1 MSQYEAMS
9 SDLSISVEAAPSKEL
24 TRTLFDGLSQAN
36 VERTRDGKTERL
48 CVVARD
54 AKGTLVGGVFG
65 EVYWGWLNVVV
76 LWVAPTLRRQGLGTR
91 LLSRAE
97 LEATAKG
104 CHGVYLDTFTFQGYD
119 LYLRAGYEIFGTL
132 EQFPSGHSRHFLRK
146 RLHAA

>member
-1 MSQYEAMS
+1 MPQYGPMSN
-9 SDLSISVEAAPSKEL
+9 DLSISVEPDASKEV
-24 TRTLFDGLSQAN
+24 TRTLFDGLMQAN

-54 AKGTLVGGVFG
+54 AEGTLVGGVFG
-65 EVYWGWLNVVV
+65 EIYWGWLNIVV

-97 LEATAKG
+97 LEAVAKG
-104 CHGVYLDTFTFQGYD
+104 CHGVYLDTFTFQGYG

>member
-1 MSQYEAMS
+1 MS
-9 SDLSISVEAAPSKEL
+9 SDLSISVEADPSKEV

-36 VERTRDGKTERL
+36 TERTGDGKTAPL

-54 AKGTLVGGVFG
+54 AEGTLVGGVFG
-65 EVYWGWLNVVV
+65 EVYWGWLNVMA

-97 LEATAKG
+97 LEAVAKG
-104 CHGVYLDTFTFQGYD
+104 CHSVYLDTFTFQGYG
-119 LYLRAGYEIFGTL
+119 LYLRAGYEVFGTL

>member
-1 MSQYEAMS
+1 MS
-9 SDLSISVEAAPSKEL
+9 SDLCISVEADPSKEV
-24 TRTLFDGLSQAN
+24 TRTLFDGLLHAN
-36 VERTRDGKTERL
+36 VERTGDGKTERL

-54 AKGTLVGGVFG
+54 AEGALVGGIFG

-76 LWVAPTLRRQGLGTR
+76 LWVAPTLRRHGLGTR

-97 LEATAKG
+97 FEAVAKG
-104 CHGVYLDTFTFQGYD
+104 CHGVYLDTFTFQSYG

-132 EQFPSGHSRHFLRK
+132 EHFPSGHSRHFLRK